1 MMKELK
7 KYLVKRFNEPLPG
20 HKAQMLLEP
29 AMSYGR
35 HRGPAPRNAR
45 RAAVM
50 FLLHAVDGE
59 ITIPMVKRRDDLEFH
74 AGEMAFPGGGLEI
87 GESWE
92 EAAVRECN
100 EETGVNADQIEVLG
114 IMTPMYV
121 FGSFN
126 LVMPIVGIGP
136 QPGSYTV
143 DEAEINRVIDIPLE
157 AVGADRISST
167 TRKLAGV
174 HREVPCFKVKGQE
187 IWGASAMMLAEL
199 SVLMSDFSR

>member
-1 MMKELK
+1 MINKLK

-20 HKAQMLLEP
+20 HNSQMLLEP

-35 HRGPAPRNAR
+35 HRGPAPRDAR
-45 RAAVM
+45 RASVM
-50 FLLHAVDGE
+50 LLMHARGGE

-100 EETGVNADQIEVLG
+100 EETGIKSDQIEVLG
-114 IMTPMYV
+114 ILTPMYV

-136 QPGSYTV
+136 RPGSYTV

-157 AVGADRISST
+157 AVGADCISST
-167 TRKLAGV
+167 TRELAGV

-199 SVLMSDFSR
+199 SVLMSDFPR